1 MSIES
6 DVKITYHEWF
16 SMMAKLARFQI
27 FPMVLILFLLDAPS
41 AWANVFELH
50 GVPVDVTADNA
61 AQARRQALARGQDEA
76 FRRLLERLTLKE
88 DAEKLPEPGSL
99 VVTEFVSDFSVSNE
113 KTSTVRYLA
122 DLSVRFKAAPVRSL
136 LRELGI
142 PFAETT
148 SKPILILPVFQGL
161 AGVLLWEDANTWR
174 EAWNLRRGG
183 SGLVRI
189 ALPLAD
195 LADISALHVQHA
207 VSGDVDRLTV
217 LAERYGAGDTVVSYA
232 RIGQDPKSGD
242 RRLEISNTRYSSR
255 QEPVTDLVAL
265 PLTSSENVEAL
276 MLRAVDAVA
285 AKLEEDWKYENLLD
299 HDGEWVSAVTV
310 PIASLRDWLNVK
322 KRLGS
327 VSVIRRMEMV
337 LISLDEVRINLHHVG
352 APEQLQT
359 ALGQTDLTMVRE
371 DDEWLLYPAG
381 LASPGKS

>member
-1 MSIES
+1 
-6 DVKITYHEWF
+6 
-16 SMMAKLARFQI
+16 MMAKWVRFQI
-27 FPMVLILFLLDAPS
+27 FSLVLTLVLLAAPG
-41 AWANVFELH
+41 AWANVFELQ

-61 AQARRQALARGQDEA
+61 AQARSQALARGQDEA

-122 DLSVRFKAAPVRSL
+122 TLSVRFKAAPVRSL

-142 PFAETT
+142 RFAETT

-161 AGVLLWEDANTWR
+161 VGVLLWEDANTWR

-207 VSGDVDRLTV
+207 VSGNVDRLTG
-217 LAERYGAGDTVVSYA
+217 LAVRYSAGDTVVSYA
-232 RIGQDPKSGD
+232 RIGQDPQSGG

-310 PIASLRDWLNVK
+310 PIGSLKDWLNVK

-337 LISLDEVRINLHHVG
+337 LMSLDEVRINLHHVG

-359 ALGQTDLTMVRE
+359 ALGQTDLAMVRE
-371 DDEWLLYPAG
+371 DDEWVLYPAG
-381 LASPGKS
+381 LSPPGKS